1 MENVYRTG
9 KQYADQAK
17 NKKYDSLKYADADC
31 QAFVEI
37 VLRDIGV
44 RDSSGKPYN
53 WKGSNDIARHAC
65 SWIGTKE
72 DAIKK
77 FGSIPEGSW
86 AFIWENKTGKEKER
100 GYYDNLGNYSHIGIY
115 VGQSTVRDSTRY
127 KDSAGNYIRDGVADR
142 NLSAFN
148 RIGLAKMLDFGESPE
163 YNDYDKIMSIIADIR
178 LKLDE
183 LERVISGD
191 N

>member
-1 MENVYRTG
+1 MDVYRTG

-31 QAFVEI
+31 QAFCEI
-37 VLRDIGV
+37 VLKDIGV

-72 DAIKK
+72 EAVKA
-77 FGSIPEGSW
+77 FGEIPMGAW
-86 AFIWENKTGKEKER
+86 AFIWEDKTGKEKDR
-100 GYYDNLGNYSHIGIY
+100 GYNDGLGNYSHIGIY
-115 VGQSTVRDSTRY
+115 VGHNTVRDSTRY
-127 KDSAGNYIRDGVADR
+127 KDSSGNFIRDGVADR

-148 RIGLAKMLDFGESPE
+148 RIGLAKMLDFNVKAE
-163 YNDYDKIMSIIADIR
+163 YNKYDEIMSLISGIR
-178 LKLDE
+178 NNLDR
-183 LERVISGD
+183 LERVVSNDG
-191 N
+191 